1 MGQDGKDS
9 ETFGNVMV
17 IRCLFVKTTNAVF
30 CSLRAIF
37 YIGKIK
43 HAQAARLRVWL

>member
-1 MGQDGKDS
+1 MGQAGKDS

-17 IRCLFVKTTNAVF
+17 IRCF

-43 HAQAARLRVWL
+43 HAQTDLPARVFETEYNQA